1 MLGPYWFYTGVR
13 AAIDGTV
20 GTRHFVDMAKLTEKQ
35 EKFAQAVGV
44 RGLSQSDAY
53 RSAYS
58 VENMTDKTV
67 HERASHLAAG
77 SKVKTRIMELTKKR
91 VDAVVNTET
100 FNIVKLFETYI
111 AIAFVD
117 PNELIAQK
125 VGACRHCWG
134 VGGRYQW
141 KEREY
146 VEALAAWERQP
157 ADKAG
162 TPLPM
167 PDPAGGFGYRFTAAP
182 NPECVECEGEGLHR
196 VVPMDTTKLSPGAKL
211 LYRGVQQT
219 KDGVKVLFANQ
230 DKALEQIGRI
240 LGAFDDKLRVD
251 LAGKV
256 ASLRLTTTDPK
267 EAAEAYAKMVDGGG
281 N

>member
-20 GTRHFVDMAKLTEKQ
+20 GTRHFVAMAKLTEKQ
-35 EKFAQAVGV
+35 EKFAFLIGADGLGQSAAYRQAYDAKNMSDEAVSVAASRLVGKANVALRVQALQLARRAGAEEGMQFGV
-44 RGLSQSDAY
+44 R
-53 RSAYS
+53 
-58 VENMTDKTV
+58 
-67 HERASHLAAG
+67 
-77 SKVKTRIMELTKKR
+77 
-91 VDAVVNTET
+91 
-100 FNIVKLFETYI
+100 KLMETYI